1 MCVKEKNNQ
10 ITESEG
16 VDMQRNCTILTR
28 QEMENLQR
36 NLGHIIDHL
45 TNIKNGEHIYTLKN
59 IMDEIE
65 VTREM
70 IKFGDEITEF
80 VVPDKWLL

>member
-28 QEMENLQR
+28 QEMENLESIASIAR
-36 NLGHIIDHL
+36 RYNVYATLGVD
-45 TNIKNGEHIYTLKN
+45 E
-59 IMDEIE
+59 DEI
-65 VTREM
+65 
-70 IKFGDEITEF
+70 
-80 VVPDKWLL
+80 